1 MENSKTFLIWQT
13 MYYEITSSR
22 PTLKMTFSGC
32 VKNYCSLIK
41 AKVEGG
47 SMALLLHW
55 NKHLTTVQ
63 LKIEKSNQN
72 YFIYLL
78 GTL

>member
-1 MENSKTFLIWQT
+1 

-47 SMALLLHW
+47 SMALLLH
-55 NKHLTTVQ
+55 
-63 LKIEKSNQN
+63 
-72 YFIYLL
+72 
-78 GTL
+78 